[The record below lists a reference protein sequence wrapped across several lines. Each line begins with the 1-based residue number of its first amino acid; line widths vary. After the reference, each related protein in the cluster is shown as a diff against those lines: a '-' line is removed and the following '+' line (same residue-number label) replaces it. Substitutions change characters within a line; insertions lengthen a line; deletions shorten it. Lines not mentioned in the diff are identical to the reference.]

1 MGNTDLRWAAILLGL
16 LHRRPHNKIAPNRL
30 HSIATVILN
39 LVRFLVNKIKRLVGE
54 LGPVGA
60 ICYVV
65 HRLCAASGGIG
76 SLHRYLIV
84 AQPIPAK
91 ALLALGR
98 GRSIMVQQVD
108 IGDPVLLSLPLD
120 RKVIE
125 FRANQ
130 GAICFGAF
138 KDGQIIGCLW
148 LCLAGYREDEV
159 RCRYLP
165 MPPERSAWDFDVYL
179 EPEHRSGL
187 GFARLWDEANNYLR
201 RRGVS
206 FSWSRIS
213 AFNTRSLAAHARLG
227 ATIAGTATFLR
238 LGPCQVM
245 IASVPPYRHFSLRRE
260 DCPVI
265 HLSQPDGRL

>member
-1 MGNTDLRWAAILLGL
+1 M
-16 LHRRPHNKIAPNRL
+16 
-30 HSIATVILN
+30 
-39 LVRFLVNKIKRLVGE
+39 
-54 LGPVGA
+54 GA

-65 HRLCAASGGIG
+65 YRLCALSGGIV

-91 ALLALGR
+91 ALLAPGR
-98 GRSIMVQQVD
+98 GRSITVQQVD

-125 FRANQ
+125 FRASQ

-138 KDGQIIGCLW
+138 KDGEIIGCLW
-148 LCLAGYREDEV
+148 LCLAGYQEDEV

-165 MPPERSAWDFDVYL
+165 MPPEKSAWDFDVYL
-179 EPEHRSGL
+179 EPDHRSGL
-187 GFARLWDEANNYLR
+187 GFARLWDEANEYLR

-213 AFNTRSLAAHARLG
+213 AFNPRSLAAHARLG

-238 LGPCQVM
+238 FGPCQVM

-260 DCPVI
+260 DSPVI
-265 HLSQPDGRL
+265 HLSQPRKATVTAVFRHVLCLELTVCGACLQSYGITY

>member
-1 MGNTDLRWAAILLGL
+1 M
-16 LHRRPHNKIAPNRL
+16 
-30 HSIATVILN
+30 
-39 LVRFLVNKIKRLVGE
+39 VNKIKKLVGE
-54 LGPVGA
+54 LGLVGA

-65 HRLCAASGGIG
+65 YRLCALSGGIV

-91 ALLALGR
+91 ALLAPGR
-98 GRSIMVQQVD
+98 GRSIMVQQLD
-108 IGDPVLLSLPLD
+108 ITDPVLLSLPLD

-125 FRANQ
+125 FRASQ

-138 KDGQIIGCLW
+138 KDGGIIGCLW
-148 LCLAGYREDEV
+148 LCLAGYQEDEV

-165 MPPERSAWDFDVYL
+165 TPLEKSAWDFDVYL

-187 GFARLWDEANNYLR
+187 GFARLWDEANDYLR

-213 AFNTRSLAAHARLG
+213 AFNPRSLAAHARLG
-227 ATIAGTATFLR
+227 ATIAATATFLR
-238 LGPCQVM
+238 FGPCQVM
-245 IASVPPYRHFSLRRE
+245 ITSVPPYRHLSLRRE
-260 DCPVI
+260 DSPVI
-265 HLSQPDGRL
+265 QLSQSER